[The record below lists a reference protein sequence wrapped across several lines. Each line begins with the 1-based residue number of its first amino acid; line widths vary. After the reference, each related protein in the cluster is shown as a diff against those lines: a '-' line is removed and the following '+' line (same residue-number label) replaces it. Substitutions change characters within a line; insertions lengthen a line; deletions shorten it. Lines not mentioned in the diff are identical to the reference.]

1 MRSDRFRPL
10 LSHDGPF
17 ISVYFDDSHD
27 TEDAAAQLELRWRAI
42 LEQLENHGVDDRVCT
57 QLQHAVLDGPPP
69 VGRSGR
75 ALVADTDGIVVDEP
89 LLRGPSAPVVRAST
103 LPYLVPVV
111 EHGLEHLTYLVVA
124 VDHAGADIT
133 VHRKGRTN
141 RQSVDGGGY
150 PVHKAS
156 SAETAGYGDPQ
167 LRAEEAAR
175 KNLRAAAEEI
185 TALVDESA
193 AEVVFVVG
201 EVRARNDL
209 QAVLP
214 ERVANRVVT
223 LHDGART
230 SLDDEQL
237 RHDIDAHFQQRRVA
251 AIDDAAER
259 FTAELGRDAG
269 LATQGLPG
277 VCAAL
282 RDGAVE
288 TLIIGELA
296 DRTIVMGETLAAIAP
311 NADVLSEVGSAPTE
325 TVRADEALPL
335 LAVSTDAELIRTDER
350 IDPADG
356 IAAVLRYAPRL
367 RSQ

>member
-1 MRSDRFRPL
+1 MRSDRFRSL

-17 ISVYFDDSHD
+17 ASVYFDDSHD
-27 TEDAAAQLELRWRAI
+27 TEDAAAQRELRWRAI
-42 LEQLENHGVDDRVCT
+42 REQLEDRGVDDRLCT
-57 QLQHAVLDGPPP
+57 ELQHAVLDGPPP
-69 VGRSGR
+69 VGRGGR
-75 ALVADTDGIVVDEP
+75 ALVAATDGVIVDEP

-103 LPYLVPVV
+103 LPYLVPFV
-111 EHGLEHLTYLVVA
+111 EHGLEHPAYLVVA

-133 VHRKGRTN
+133 VHRQGRIT
-141 RQSVDGGGY
+141 RRSVDGGGY

-156 SAETAGYGDPQ
+156 SAETSGYGDPQ
-167 LRAEEAAR
+167 LRTDEAAR
-175 KNLRAAAEEI
+175 KNVRAAAEEI
-185 TALVDESA
+185 TAIIDQSAVD
-193 AEVVFVVG
+193 VIFIVG

-209 QAVLP
+209 QTVLP
-214 ERVANRVVT
+214 ERLADRVVT

-230 SLDDEQL
+230 SLDDQQL
-237 RHDIDAHFQQRRVA
+237 RHDIDAYFLERRVA
-251 AIDDAAER
+251 AIDDAAQR
-259 FTAELGRDAG
+259 FTAELGRDSG
-269 LATQGLPG
+269 LATEGLPG

-296 DRTIVMGETLAAIAP
+296 DRTVVMGETLAAIAP
-311 NADVLSEVGSAPTE
+311 NADVLSELGAAPTE

-356 IAAVLRYAPRL
+356 VAAVLRYAR
-367 RSQ
+367 RG